1 MLTSRK
7 FPLTPGLDET
17 LWVGLLKWI
26 FFPKKYVG
34 WIFEVG
40 FLILHYFL
48 TIEERFAPGGLRK
61 LISYLS
67 IKQNGVLESLAT
79 DPSWWCFVSTSHK
92 INKEIYFS
100 VVKKKHKYIHTYIH
114 MFCFTH
120 FSSFCCVLFTSSKDN
135 MMSFV
140 PKQIF
145 SVRRKE
151 YNE

>member
-1 MLTSRK
+1 MSLPFEMDFS
-7 FPLTPGLDET
+7 
-17 LWVGLLKWI
+17 
-26 FFPKKYVG
+26 PKKYVG

-100 VVKKKHKYIHTYIH
+100 VVKKNINTYIPTYT
-114 MFCFTH
+114 CFALRIFHH
-120 FSSFCCVLFTSSKDN
+120 FAVCCLPPQKTTWCLLSPSKSFK
-135 MMSFV
+135 
-140 PKQIF
+140 
-145 SVRRKE
+145 
-151 YNE
+151 

>member
-1 MLTSRK
+1 MSWP
-7 FPLTPGLDET
+7 FEMD
-17 LWVGLLKWI
+17 
-26 FFPKKYVG
+26 FFPKNYVG

-67 IKQNGVLESLAT
+67 IKQNRVLESLAT

-100 VVKKKHKYIHTYIH
+100 VVKKNINTYLHTHVLLYAFFIILLCAVYLLKRQH
-114 MFCFTH
+114 DVFCPQAN
-120 FSSFCCVLFTSSKDN
+120 LLSKE
-135 MMSFV
+135 
-140 PKQIF
+140 KRI
-145 SVRRKE
+145 
-151 YNE
+151 

>member
-1 MLTSRK
+1 MSWP
-7 FPLTPGLDET
+7 FEMD
-17 LWVGLLKWI
+17 

-100 VVKKKHKYIHTYIH
+100 VVKKNINTYIH

-145 SVRRKE
+145 WVRRKE

>member
-1 MLTSRK
+1 MGWWFSNFGSIWIFFIVTDCWNIKCQISIIGLLTSRK

-26 FFPKKYVG
+26 FPQKKYVG

-100 VVKKKHKYIHTYIH
+100 VVKKT
-114 MFCFTH
+114 
-120 FSSFCCVLFTSSKDN
+120 
-135 MMSFV
+135 
-140 PKQIF
+140 
-145 SVRRKE
+145 
-151 YNE
+151 